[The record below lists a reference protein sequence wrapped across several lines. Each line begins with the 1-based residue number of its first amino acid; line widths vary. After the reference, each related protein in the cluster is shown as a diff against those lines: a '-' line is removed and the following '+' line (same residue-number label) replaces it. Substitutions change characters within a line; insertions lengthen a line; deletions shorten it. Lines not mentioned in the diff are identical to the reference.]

1 MAEIY
6 SGISLTESLIYK
18 YRNIDCINLY
28 YIYNKYSN
36 IDTITFETLLS
47 DQEINKIVETNY
59 FNTSI
64 SLLFDT
70 FINIDFVNIDFNK
83 ILHVYIALFGIFGHF
98 NKRKDCNNSF
108 MFIELHVT
116 NYSNLQNKL
125 IVRPGVVELRACST
139 DNYNLMVETL
149 NTLSSNISNESY
161 IINTS
166 KKTLNN
172 WLSITHNKHN
182 YDSIISS
189 LMTNAGFY
197 ISNTS
202 NDSVE
207 NFLFF
212 KKQYTDAIM
221 NADYIMFWPFVN
233 CYSLNIL
240 NNKKKLKDT
249 KYIDL
254 VALKNLVAIFDNKRI
269 LLLTPFKTLIDIQY
283 NSKNLYKLR
292 KTDNLSNIKL
302 DTIEAFVTTYPNRKH
317 NNFIETYTYYIQE
330 IDKMFSKNTYDIFT
344 CSCGCYGLLLCD
356 YVHKTYNVTCV
367 YIGNSINAF
376 FGISFGPQENDEYY
390 LKSDINVRYRLMEN
404 IENNLY
410 GYKN

>member
-1 MAEIY
+1 MSEIY
-6 SGISLTESLIYK
+6 SGISLTESLIFKYK
-18 YRNIDCINLY
+18 NIDCINLY
-28 YIYNKYSN
+28 YIYNKYNN

-47 DQEINKIVETNY
+47 NQEITKVVETYY
-59 FNTSI
+59 FNTTYT
-64 SLLFDT
+64 LLFDT

-98 NKRKDCNNSF
+98 NKRKDGNNPF
-108 MFIELHVT
+108 MFVELHVT

-125 IVRPGVVELRACST
+125 IVRPGTVELRACNT
-139 DNYNLMVETL
+139 DNYDLMIGTL
-149 NTLSSNISNESY
+149 NTLSSNINNESY

-166 KKTLNN
+166 KKPLDN

-212 KKQYTDAIM
+212 KKQYTEAIM
-221 NADYIMFWPFVN
+221 NADYIMYWPFLS
-233 CYSLNIL
+233 CFSLNIL
-240 NNKKKLKDT
+240 NNKKKLKET

-254 VALKNLVAIFDNKRI
+254 RPLNNLVEIFDNKSI
-269 LLLTPFKTLIDIQY
+269 LFLTPFKTLIDIQY
-283 NSKNLYKLR
+283 NSKKLYKLR

-317 NNFIETYTYYIQE
+317 NNFIETYTYYTQE

-356 YVHKTYNVTCV
+356 YVHKTYNITCV
-367 YIGNSINAF
+367 YIGNSINTF
-376 FGISFGPQENDEYY
+376 FGISFGPHENDEYY
-390 LKSDINVRYRLMEN
+390 LKSDLNVRYRLMEN